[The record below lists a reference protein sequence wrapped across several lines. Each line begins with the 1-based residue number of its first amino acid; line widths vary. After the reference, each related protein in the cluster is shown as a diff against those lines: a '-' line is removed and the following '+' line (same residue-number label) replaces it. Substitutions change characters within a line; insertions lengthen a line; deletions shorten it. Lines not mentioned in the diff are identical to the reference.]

1 VGLGHRLHSPEG
13 FAERT
18 KGALLK
24 VDRENRA
31 FGRLDAPTL
40 ADAQILERADLQECI
55 YNSSSDFFAEIGER
69 VFVLGKEVTPSQT
82 VPDRIDL
89 LGIDTEGT
97 TVIVELKRGSNKLQ
111 MLQAVSYAGMLSRW
125 GVDDFRELVSDEE
138 WEALT
143 DFLDVDIDEINRT
156 QRLLLVAEGYDYALL
171 TGAEWLSER
180 YGVDIRCST
189 VALATDSAT
198 GAEYLAC
205 SSVFP
210 PPALAEQAA
219 GRGRSQRSS
228 RPIKWADWDEA
239 LASLKNEEIRKFARE
254 ELESGRES
262 YLRRRTFH
270 YRIAGK
276 RRWTINCRTKSVY
289 VWQRG
294 RFKNDED
301 FWNSRLDD
309 SASVKS
315 VKSGAALSFNL
326 KTTSELHAFRKA
338 VTQELQNAEWRE
350 RTTDPGDEVDD
361 EIEVD

>member
-1 VGLGHRLHSPEG
+1 ME
-13 FAERT
+13 
-18 KGALLK
+18 GALLK
-24 VDRENRA
+24 VDRENRT
-31 FGRLDAPTL
+31 FGQLDAPTL
-40 ADAQILERADLQECI
+40 AEARFLERADLQECI
-55 YNSSSDFFAEIGER
+55 YNSSSEFFAEIGER
-69 VFVLGKEVTPSQT
+69 VFVLGKEVIPSQT

-125 GVDDFRELVSDEE
+125 GVDDFRRLVSDDD

-143 DFLDVDIDEINRT
+143 DFLDVDVDEINRN

-171 TGAEWLSER
+171 AGAEWLSER
-180 YGVDIRCST
+180 YGVDIRCSA
-189 VALATDSAT
+189 VALATDPAT
-198 GAEYLAC
+198 GADYLAC

-219 GRGRSQRSS
+219 ARSRSPRSS

-239 LASLKNEEIRKFARE
+239 LASLENEDLREFARK

-262 YLRRRTFH
+262 YLRRRGLH
-270 YRIAGK
+270 YRINGK
-276 RRWTINCRTKSVY
+276 RRWTILCRKKFAY

-294 RFKNDED
+294 RFNDDEEFWKN
-301 FWNSRLDD
+301 RLDD

-315 VKSGAALSFNL
+315 VKSGSALSFNL
-326 KTTSELHAFRKA
+326 NTASELDSFRMA
-338 VTQELQNAEWRE
+338 VTQELQNAKWRE
-350 RTTDPGDEVDD
+350 NITAPSDEVED

>member
-1 VGLGHRLHSPEG
+1 M
-13 FAERT
+13 
-18 KGALLK
+18 LK
-24 VDRENRA
+24 VDREHRTFA
-31 FGRLDAPTL
+31 RLDAPTL
-40 ADAQILERADLQECI
+40 ANARILERADLQECI
-55 YNSSSDFFAEIGER
+55 YNSSSEFFAEIGER
-69 VFVLGKEVTPSQT
+69 VFVLGREVIPSQT

-89 LGIDTEGT
+89 LGIDAEGT

-111 MLQAVSYAGMLSRW
+111 MLQAVSYAGMVSRW
-125 GVDDFRELVSDEE
+125 GVEDFRGLVSADD

-143 DFLDVDIDEINRT
+143 DFLDVDIDEINRN

-171 TGAEWLSER
+171 AGAEWLSER
-180 YGVDIRCST
+180 YGVDIRCSA

-219 GRGRSQRSS
+219 ARSRSPRS
-228 RPIKWADWDEA
+228 LRPIKWADWDEA
-239 LASLKNEEIRKFARE
+239 LASLANEELREFARK

-262 YLRRRTFH
+262 SLRRRVFH
-270 YRIAGK
+270 YRIDGK
-276 RRWTINCRTKSVY
+276 RRWSMVCRKKAAY

-294 RFKNDED
+294 RFKEDED
-301 FWNSRLDD
+301 FWKDRLGEA
-309 SASVKS
+309 ASVSS

-326 KTTSELHAFRKA
+326 NTTSELHAFREA
-338 VTQELQNAEWRE
+338 VTQGLKDARWSESIGA
-350 RTTDPGDEVDD
+350 PGDEVDD

>member
-1 VGLGHRLHSPEG
+1 
-13 FAERT
+13 
-18 KGALLK
+18 LLK
-24 VDRENRA
+24 VDREKRT

-40 ADAQILERADLQECI
+40 ADARILERADLQECI
-55 YNSSSDFFAEIGER
+55 YNSSSEFFAEIGER
-69 VFVLGKEVTPSQT
+69 VFVLGKEVIPSQT

-125 GVDDFRELVSDEE
+125 GVDDFRRLVSNED
-138 WEALT
+138 WEALS
-143 DFLDVDIDEINRT
+143 DFLDVDVDEINRN

-171 TGAEWLSER
+171 AGAEWLSER
-180 YGVDIRCST
+180 YGVDIRCSA
-189 VALATDSAT
+189 VALATDPAT
-198 GAEYLAC
+198 GADYLAC

-219 GRGRSQRSS
+219 ARSRSTRSS

-239 LASLKNEEIRKFARE
+239 LASLENEELREFARE

-262 YLRRRTFH
+262 YLRRRGLH
-270 YRIAGK
+270 YRIDGK
-276 RRWTINCRTKSVY
+276 RRWTILCRRKFAY

-294 RFKNDED
+294 RFKGDED
-301 FWNSRLDD
+301 FWKDRLGE
-309 SASVKS
+309 SASVRS

-326 KTTSELHAFRKA
+326 NTTSELNAFREA
-338 VTQELQNAEWRE
+338 VTQGLKDSEWSKSIAA
-350 RTTDPGDEVDD
+350 PGDEVDD